1 MDYRILG
8 PLLVT
13 RDAAPVTLGPRRN
26 AVLLTLLL
34 LHANE
39 AVSSDQLAEEL
50 WSDEL
55 PAHPRKALQLSVLRL
70 RRALGAEV
78 LETRSAGYLIRV
90 GEQEL
95 DAWRFE
101 RLAAAGRKA
110 LGQGEARRASA
121 LLQEAL
127 DLWRG
132 PALAEVLYEP
142 FARSA
147 AARLEEARLCCLEDR
162 IDADLAL
169 GRHAALAGEL
179 DALTALHGTRER
191 LHGQRML
198 ALYRSGRQADA
209 LDVYRR
215 VRTRLV
221 DELGLEPGPELRRL
235 EAGILNHDPR
245 LQWTAPQ
252 LVRASRLVN
261 QPRFVGRDRELSV
274 LVTGVDD
281 LRRRGGSVVFIH
293 GEPGIGKTW
302 LAEEGGAH
310 AAGRGARVLVGRCW
324 ESDGAPAYWPWVQCL
339 RGLVDELGADA
350 VIAAAGPGAEEIAT
364 ILPELGPRPS
374 APRRPPAVDAQGARF
389 RLFDAVTALLCDAA
403 VDRPLVIVLDDLH
416 AADTASLLLLRFL
429 AGALERAPVLVVATA
444 REFGPATRELARS
457 TRFVDLALGGLR
469 RDEVRQMVGAAG
481 MDDAAGALIDAIHA
495 RTEGHPFFVAELVRL
510 LAAEGGLDAIPP
522 GVRAVVGQRLEQL
535 SPDCRRVLSVG
546 AVAGRE
552 FAVAIVA
559 RAAGLGISTVL
570 AHLDAAVA
578 AHVVSPR
585 TGGFRFIHALVRE
598 VLYDDLPGA
607 ERMRLHA
614 AVGEALERVHGIEA
628 DRHVAELAHHFGAA
642 APVAGAEKSVRYAA
656 RAAEQAARELAY
668 EESARLYERAVR
680 AHDQQQDGDAKT
692 RSELLLGLGAAQAAA
707 GDMIAAREAFARAAA
722 VARSAGLAREL
733 ADAALGFGGALVMLP
748 ADDPRTV
755 PLLEDALELIG
766 DDGVLRARL
775 LARLGCAATRPS
787 LTQEALELAERLDD
801 PGTLA
806 WVLQARC
813 VMVWGPDSVDEVREL
828 AERITTAAERAGE
841 AEQAVSGHLHRLE
854 ALLTSGRL
862 RAAHQELAAATR
874 LAHELRLPS
883 VRWHVSVHETGLALL
898 AGRYAD
904 AAALIEQ
911 AEALTARSSS
921 VEATVTAAVQRFPL
935 LLEQGRLAE
944 LRPTLQDIATDH
956 PADGVYRCMLAR
968 LDVECG
974 DRARAR
980 ALFAQL
986 AADGCAACPRDLVWL
1001 LAVPLLA
1008 ETAAVLDDRRH
1019 AEMLYRLL
1027 VPYASLIATAPHF
1040 FSLGAVS
1047 RCLGVLAALLD
1058 RLDEAVAHME
1068 AAVEINDS
1076 IGARPWAAHARA
1088 GYAGIL
1094 LARGDRGDRTRAC
1107 RLVAAARATYEELD
1121 MRVSAGRLA
1130 ALTDRYGVT
1139 SGSRGQP

>member
-34 LHANE
+34 LHGNE
-39 AVSSDQLAEEL
+39 AVSSDRLVEEL
-50 WSDEL
+50 WSDDL

-78 LETRSAGYLIRV
+78 LETHPPGYLLRV
-90 GEQEL
+90 GDEEL

-101 RLAAAGRKA
+101 RLAAAGRQA
-110 LGQGEARRASA
+110 LGQGEVRRASA
-121 LLQEAL
+121 LLREAL

-142 FARSA
+142 FAQAA

-169 GRHAALAGEL
+169 GRHGALAGEL
-179 DALTALHGTRER
+179 DALTARHGTRER

-198 ALYRSGRQADA
+198 ALYRSGRQAEA
-209 LDVYRR
+209 LDAYRR
-215 VRTRLV
+215 ARTRLV
-221 DELGLEPGPELRRL
+221 DELGLEPAPELRGL
-235 EAGILNHDPR
+235 EAAILNHDPR
-245 LQWTAPQ
+245 LQWTAPRPVAASQ
-252 LVRASRLVN
+252 LLGP
-261 QPRFVGRDRELSV
+261 PRFVGRERELSV
-274 LVTGVDD
+274 LVRGVDD
-281 LRRRGGSVVFIH
+281 LRGRGGSVVFIH

-310 AAGRGARVLVGRCW
+310 ASRRGARVLVGRCW

-339 RGLVDELGADA
+339 RGLVDELGRDA
-350 VIAAAGPGAEEIAT
+350 VIAAAGPGVEEIARL
-364 ILPELGPRPS
+364 LPELGRQPS
-374 APRRPPAVDAQGARF
+374 GPPRPPAVDAQGARF

-429 AGALERAPVLVVATA
+429 ADALGRAPVLVVATA
-444 REFGPATRELARS
+444 REFGPAMRELARS
-457 TRFVDLALGGLR
+457 TRFVDVPLGGLR
-469 RDEVRQMVGAAG
+469 RDEVRQMLRAAG
-481 MDDAAGALIDAIHA
+481 MDDPTDALIGTIHD

-510 LAAEGGLDAIPP
+510 LATGGALDAIPP

-552 FAVAIVA
+552 FAVAVVA
-559 RAAGLGISTVL
+559 RAAGLEEPIVL

-578 AHVVSPR
+578 ANLVSR
-585 TGGFRFIHALVRE
+585 GTDGFRFIHALVRE

-614 AVGEALERVHGIEA
+614 AVGQALERVYGVEA
-628 DRHVAELAHHFGAA
+628 DRHVAALAHHFGAA
-642 APVAGAEKSVRYAA
+642 APVAGAEKPVRYAA

-668 EESARLYERAVR
+668 EESARLYESAVR
-680 AHDQQQDGDAKT
+680 AHDQQQGGDAQT
-692 RSELLLGLGAAQAAA
+692 RSELLLGLGAAQSAA

-722 VARSAGLAREL
+722 VARGAGLASEL
-733 ADAALGFGGALVMLP
+733 ARAALGFGGGLVMLP

-755 PLLEDALELIG
+755 PLLEDALETVG
-766 DDGVLRARL
+766 DDGALRARL

-813 VMVWGPDSVDEVREL
+813 VMIWGPDSVDQVYEL

-854 ALLTSGRL
+854 ALLTRGRL
-862 RAAHQELAAATR
+862 SAAHQELAAATR
-874 LAHELRLPS
+874 VTHELRLPS

-911 AEALTARSSS
+911 AEALTARAPSA
-921 VEATVTAAVQRFPL
+921 EATVTAAVQRFPL

-956 PADGVYRCMLAR
+956 PADGVYRCMIAR

-974 DRARAR
+974 DLARAR
-980 ALFAQL
+980 ELLAQL
-986 AADGCAACPRDLVWL
+986 AADDCARCPRDLVWL

-1008 ETAAVLDDRRH
+1008 ETAAILEDRRH
-1019 AEMLYRLL
+1019 GATLYRLL
-1027 VPYASLIATAPHF
+1027 LPYASLIATGPHF

-1047 RCLGVLAALLD
+1047 RCLGELAAILD

-1068 AAVEINDS
+1068 AAVEVNDA
-1076 IGARPWAAHARA
+1076 IGARPWAAHAKA

-1094 LARGDRGDRTRAC
+1094 LARADRGDRTRAS
-1107 RLVAAARATYEELD
+1107 RLVAEARATYEELD

-1130 ALTDRYGVT
+1130 AFTERHGVT
-1139 SGSRGQP
+1139 SGPA